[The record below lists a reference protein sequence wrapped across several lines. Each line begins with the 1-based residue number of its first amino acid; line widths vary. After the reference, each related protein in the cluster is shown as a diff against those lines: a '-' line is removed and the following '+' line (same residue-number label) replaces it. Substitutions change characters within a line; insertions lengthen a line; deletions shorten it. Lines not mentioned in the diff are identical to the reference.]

1 MTRND
6 TLTVEY
12 RKQLIQRQI
21 NQKSELLRN
30 QQHQLNQLKEQFE
43 GFVLAPEVQQ
53 EITTT
58 LNNIQQ
64 RCTHIQRSK
73 TIKKLSHL
81 YGGPLVLPQPSEGFL
96 NLSNFSLT
104 EAQKE
109 LLNLGLN
116 CHLQPKFDRVD
127 KVAETELLLQSLL
140 TLETEG
146 KVLVSPDL
154 RPQLLAETTKR
165 RSHKGSSLLSPELKQ
180 AAVDLRN
187 NPDITVRRADKSS
200 IYVLLNKEDYL
211 SKLNLIL
218 SDTTKFKKISSD
230 PTSKLKVKVNKL
242 ITANNA
248 AIDHLHIPPII
259 GEYSPGY
266 IYGNVKTH
274 KPDAPLRPIISQ
286 VTTPTYRL
294 AKQINGIITPYIP
307 KKYSLRSIDEFLDI
321 LHSTNPQGIMPSLD
335 VQSLFSHGPIL
346 PTINIIMDNVY
357 HHPQLP
363 PPKIP
368 ENILKQLLIACTTEA
383 PFKSPTGHLFYQI
396 EGVAMGSPLGCTFA
410 EFYMCN
416 LENSVLQ
423 NPDIRPHLLSAST
436 PSSSN

>member
-1 MTRND
+1 M
-6 TLTVEY
+6 V
-12 RKQLIQRQI
+12 
-21 NQKSELLRN
+21 
-30 QQHQLNQLKEQFE
+30 
-43 GFVLAPEVQQ
+43 P
-53 EITTT
+53 
-58 LNNIQQ
+58 
-64 RCTHIQRSK
+64 
-73 TIKKLSHL
+73 
-81 YGGPLVLPQPSEGFL
+81 
-96 NLSNFSLT
+96 
-104 EAQKE
+104 
-109 LLNLGLN
+109 
-116 CHLQPKFDRVD
+116 
-127 KVAETELLLQSLL
+127 
-140 TLETEG
+140 
-146 KVLVSPDL
+146 
-154 RPQLLAETTKR
+154 
-165 RSHKGSSLLSPELKQ
+165 
-180 AAVDLRN
+180 
-187 NPDITVRRADKSS
+187 VRRADKSS
-200 IYVLLNKEDYL
+200 IYVILNKEDYL

-274 KPDAPLRPIISQ
+274 KPDAPLRPIISH

-321 LHSTNPQGIMPSLD
+321 LHSTKPQGIMASLD
-335 VQSLFSHGPIL
+335 VQSLFSHVPIL

-368 ENILKQLLIACTTEA
+368 ENNLKQLLIACTTEA

-423 NPDIRPHLLSAST
+423 NPDIRPHLSSHTEPEESLPST
-436 PSSSN
+436 PFHPLISNEYTRDIASLNESMRR

>member
-1 MTRND
+1 MC
-6 TLTVEY
+6 LWSY
-12 RKQLIQRQI
+12 QRKEPFA
-21 NQKSELLRN
+21 S
-30 QQHQLNQLKEQFE
+30 
-43 GFVLAPEVQQ
+43 
-53 EITTT
+53 
-58 LNNIQQ
+58 
-64 RCTHIQRSK
+64 
-73 TIKKLSHL
+73 
-81 YGGPLVLPQPSEGFL
+81 
-96 NLSNFSLT
+96 
-104 EAQKE
+104 
-109 LLNLGLN
+109 
-116 CHLQPKFDRVD
+116 
-127 KVAETELLLQSLL
+127 QSRHH
-140 TLETEG
+140 TA
-146 KVLVSPDL
+146 VSPD
-154 RPQLLAETTKR
+154 
-165 RSHKGSSLLSPELKQ
+165 
-180 AAVDLRN
+180 
-187 NPDITVRRADKSS
+187 IIVRRADKSS
-200 IYVLLNKEDYL
+200 IYVILNKEDYL

-218 SDTTKFKKISSD
+218 SDTTKFKKISND

-248 AIDHLHIPPII
+248 AIDHLHTPII

-307 KKYSLRSIDEFLDI
+307 KKYSLRSIDEFFRHPSHYKAPRNHGIARCTVLI
-321 LHSTNPQGIMPSLD
+321 LPRS
-335 VQSLFSHGPIL
+335 IL

-368 ENILKQLLIACTTEA
+368 ENILKKLLIACTTEA

-423 NPDIRPHLLSAST
+423 NPDIRPHLTNYVKTETVKACLLKPDMKDLPQKNTQETIANMCASCVKALNDGKKILT
-436 PSSSN
+436 QNYIINNTIFLYNHILKLTTKY